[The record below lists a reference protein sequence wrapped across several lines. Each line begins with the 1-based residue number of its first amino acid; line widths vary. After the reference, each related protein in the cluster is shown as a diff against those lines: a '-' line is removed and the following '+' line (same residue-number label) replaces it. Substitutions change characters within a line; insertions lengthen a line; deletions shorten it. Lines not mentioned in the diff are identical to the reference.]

1 MENKVPRFVRAVLIG
16 AVCGTILCTIL
27 LLLFS
32 LVFVKLG
39 NMPEGATTPCAIALS
54 CIAALTAGF
63 AAAKIT
69 HSKGLLVGL
78 AAAGVLFIVMLAVG
92 LGNMSGTP
100 SLFSVLLRLGLM
112 LAGGAVGGIFGV
124 NRRQR
129 RK

>member
-16 AVCGTILCTIL
+16 AVCGAVLCTVL
-27 LLLFS
+27 LLLCS

-39 NMPEGATTPCAIALS
+39 NMPEGATAPCAIVLS
-54 CIAALTAGF
+54 CAAALTAGF
-63 AAAKIT
+63 VAAKIT

-78 AAAGVLFIVMLAVG
+78 AASAVLFIVILAVG
-92 LGNMSGTP
+92 LGSMSDTP